1 MAALLHPETLSLFSL
16 DSEAAASA
24 AAVST
29 VAAPWN
35 DPGFLGADLAVEV
48 AERPQLRLIVGG
60 LHPSI
65 APTPTTRPVL
75 RTVLGGLALAV
86 LLALAAV
93 GAHNLLGA
101 DAAASVPASPAAINH
116 PIGAD
121 ATTTSSAPVEVVVH
135 SGDTLWSIARQL
147 RPSGEIRD
155 LVDALQRRVGG
166 TALEAGQR
174 IDVHDL
180 VAG

>member
-16 DSEAAASA
+16 DLEAPASTAAT
-24 AAVST
+24 ST
-29 VAAPWN
+29 VVAPWN
-35 DPGFLGADLAVEV
+35 GPDFLGSDLAVEA

-60 LHPSI
+60 LHPSV
-65 APTPTTRPVL
+65 AAMPTARPVL

-135 SGDTLWSIARQL
+135 PGDTLWSIARQL
-147 RPSGEIRD
+147 RPSGEIRGI
-155 LVDALQRRVGG
+155 VDALQRRVGG

-174 IDVHDL
+174 IDVRDL